1 MKSSEKEVFPK
12 VVAAIILDK
21 KGRILVSQRS
31 LNSKLYP
38 GKWQVPGGKV
48 EKGENHLDALK
59 REVKEETDLEIIS
72 INNLLIRWFD
82 VAIYQ
87 VEVVGEAKVM
97 EPTKVNTNWEYM
109 EVEELQKKDTTPTLS
124 ELLRRAMKLGNKA
137 YFSL

>member
-1 MKSSEKEVFPK
+1 MKSKINYPS
-12 VVAAIILDK
+12 VVAAVIQDK
-21 KGRILVSQRS
+21 EGRILVSQRS

-72 INNLLIRWFD
+72 INNLLIRWFE

-97 EPTKVNTNWEYM
+97 EPTKVNTKWEYM
-109 EVEELQKKDTTPTLS
+109 EIEELQKKDTTPTLS
-124 ELLRRAMKLGNKA
+124 ELLKRSIKL
-137 YFSL
+137 